1 MQGKRVSCIFPGKQR
16 KRKDYRLVILYKCI
30 CTATG
35 LLVLQLKEK
44 GCCHWFTHA
53 TPSGLD
59 EEQCGGGGLRLRL
72 RRRHASVD
80 ENNSRST
87 AISNNRNF
95 AILLPSMVVSKLA
108 REEEQKK
115 KKRKSLFC
123 WQSLKSSDFFS

>member
-1 MQGKRVSCIFPGKQR
+1 MQGKRVSCIFTGKQR
-16 KRKDYRLVILYKCI
+16 KRKDYRLLILYKCI

-35 LLVLQLKEK
+35 SLVLQLKEK

-59 EEQCGGGGLRLRL
+59 EEQRLRL

-108 REEEQKK
+108 REEELKK
-115 KKRKSLFC
+115 KKKITLLLAISKKF
-123 WQSLKSSDFFS
+123 

>member
-1 MQGKRVSCIFPGKQR
+1 MQGKRVSCIFTGKQR
-16 KRKDYRLVILYKCI
+16 KRKDYRLLILYKCI

-35 LLVLQLKEK
+35 SLVLQLKEK

-59 EEQCGGGGLRLRL
+59 EEQRLRLRLRL

-95 AILLPSMVVSKLA
+95 AILFPSMVVSKLT
-108 REEEQKK
+108 RENK
-115 KKRKSLFC
+115 L
-123 WQSLKSSDFFS
+123 

>member
-1 MQGKRVSCIFPGKQR
+1 MSCIFTGKQR
-16 KRKDYRLVILYKCI
+16 KRKDYRLVIPHKCI

-59 EEQCGGGGLRLRL
+59 EEQCGGGGLRL

-115 KKRKSLFC
+115 KKENHSFVGSL
-123 WQSLKSSDFFS
+123 